1 MKQARTV
8 KSLSTLIG
16 MREREVEKL
25 MADMAAKQAVRD
37 RFQHN
42 LARMEKLCANN
53 AASGITSPVQALN
66 SGHFKLSIMQMAD
79 VHKQDLAL
87 HEADMALSQLAL
99 QNAAQRREVLDQV
112 RAQQQRSLDKAEAS
126 REQKGQ
132 DDMATQVWLRRQ
144 S

>member
-1 MKQARTV
+1 MKQVRTIQ
-8 KSLSTLIG
+8 SLSTLID

-42 LARMEKLCANN
+42 LERMDKLCAHS
-53 AASGITSPVQALN
+53 ATSGVTSPVQALN
-66 SGHFKLSIMQMAD
+66 SGHFKLSIMQMAEA
-79 VHKQDLAL
+79 HRQDLAL
-87 HEADMALSQLAL
+87 HEADMAVSQLAL

-112 RAQQQRSLDKAEAS
+112 RAQQQRSLSKEQAS